1 MDIFEKSEMAKKRSE
16 VETKSTKFYDWLI
29 NHVPK
34 QIKDRVSSLFRSAK
48 RKFLKLFDKVTPTNK
63 VSPKEDTDSEI
74 IFTPIKE
81 AFNKAY
87 RRFRFNSDSKV
98 DVETFFDKIRSKLID
113 LIGNQL
119 DEMNSAKIQFILWLK
134 FRKQEG
140 DEEIQD

>member
-29 NHVPK
+29 NPVPK

-74 IFTPIKE
+74 VLCQLRKPSIRLTE
-81 AFNKAY
+81 D
-87 RRFRFNSDSKV
+87 SDSIP
-98 DVETFFDKIRSKLID
+98 IR
-113 LIGNQL
+113 
-119 DEMNSAKIQFILWLK
+119 
-134 FRKQEG
+134 R
-140 DEEIQD
+140 